1 MIAVL
6 LYGHLRRRFGRR
18 YDFDIRDPAEAVRA
32 LCATVPGFRA
42 HVLAHNEPGY
52 RVLVGTSPRD
62 GETLALPAEE
72 PVIRIVP
79 VVAGSGRGFGQVLL
93 GAALIGFAFVTGG
106 AGIGLSSL
114 VTGAGF
120 TTAGLIAAKFGV
132 ALVMGGIA
140 QMLSPTPKAAKAAD
154 NKASDVFAG
163 PVNTTQ
169 QGNPVPL
176 GYGRLIVGSQVISAG
191 LAAASVADA
200 SSGSGGGTVWD
211 FARDAVFGGGT

>member
-1 MIAVL
+1 MITVL
-6 LYGHLRRRFGRR
+6 LYGHLRRHFGRR
-18 YDFDIRDPAEAVRA
+18 YEFDIRDPAEAVRA

-42 HVLAHNEPGY
+42 HVLTHNEPGY
-52 RVLVGTSPRD
+52 RVLVGTRARD

-79 VVAGSGRGFGQVLL
+79 VVAGRGRGFGQVLL

-140 QMLSPTPKAAKAAD
+140 QMLSPTPKAGKPAD

-211 FARDAVFGGGT
+211 FARDVVFGGNA

>member
-52 RVLVGTSPRD
+52 RVLVGQSPRD

-120 TTAGLIAAKFGV
+120 TTAGLIAAQFGV

-140 QMLSPTPKAAKAAD
+140 QMLSPTPKAGKAAD

-169 QGNPVPL
+169 QGNPVPV

-211 FARDAVFGGGT
+211 FTRDAVFGGGA